1 MLAPPMRRLVLSA
14 LALALL
20 LAPAG
25 AVHGAGEE
33 GLPVPVA
40 GRPADSDAP
49 PRSPPHWLPAD
60 RWVHMHWI
68 PFDEERLH
76 ALLKTDR
83 DELWAWLRHDM
94 QTIAQLA
101 RRRGWKDPAR
111 LARVLVAPRAKE
123 VSPALLRE
131 LRSRALRILLQGHL
145 AQHVLLHMLHQEVG
159 PHHARDLF
167 GVKDTATFQALR
179 RMDLSPLRI
188 GRAHGRT
195 RAQMQR
201 GLEREL
207 RHAAR
212 TGVALDA
219 TSERQAQLVLRRQLR
234 QVPRWLGE
242 DRYNGPPQTKNGRPR
257 FPFRPS
263 FASPALSGDGQTVL
277 FDAQQGAPA
286 LAVRYGEVVLEGR
299 DLATGAQIDPRDAS
313 LQALAD
319 RPCSSYDA
327 SLSADAGV
335 IAFEVAAGN
344 RTFAKRYGNVVVALA
359 DMRARTVRAL
369 TGARSGARVQTAYD
383 PSLSD
388 DGTILAYQSVSAD
401 PMSPA
406 GGWMTRIEVRSVTSG
421 ATIVVSRPGGA
432 YEPEL
437 SGDGSRLAFTAFHRG
452 RLQVYVRELAT
463 GRTLLVSA
471 LPRRRGRRAA
481 RAAEAWAPSLS
492 RDGRHVAFA
501 ATTRAGARARVYVRD
516 VTQPAARPASG
527 PAAGFAAEP
536 SLSADG
542 REVAYSE
549 QPRGA
554 SPSRLGRPGQR
565 LLVRNV
571 VTRRTRIVSLRS
583 DGRPLGGWN
592 AQPQISADG
601 RRIAFTSDADTAP
614 AGGPGGLQVLV
625 RDLAARTTIVANPAA
640 PLGSFDTGAGALA
653 PAPGPLCSLA
663 PPVW

>member
-1 MLAPPMRRLVLSA
+1 MRRLGLFAVT
-14 LALALL
+14 LACL

-25 AVHGAGEE
+25 AAQAASEE

-40 GRPADSDAP
+40 GRAADSDAP
-49 PRSPPHWLPAD
+49 PNAAPHWLPSD
-60 RWVHMHWI
+60 IWVHMHWI
-68 PFDEERLH
+68 PFDEGRLH

-83 DELWAWLRHDM
+83 DELWAWLRHDT

-101 RRRGWKDPAR
+101 ALRGWKDPR
-111 LARVLVAPRAKE
+111 KLATALVAPRAGE
-123 VSPALLRE
+123 VSPKMLRD
-131 LRSRALRILLQGHL
+131 LRSRALRILVQGHL
-145 AQHVLLHMLHQEVG
+145 SQHVLLHMLHQEVG

-167 GVKDTATFQALR
+167 GVKDTKSFQALR

-188 GRAHGRT
+188 GRSHGRT

-207 RHAAR
+207 RHAAHE
-212 TGVALDA
+212 GVMAGA
-219 TSERQAQLVLRRQLR
+219 TTERQAQLVLQRQLR

-242 DRYNGPPQTKNGRPR
+242 DHYNGPPQTKAGKLL
-257 FPFRPS
+257 FAFRPS
-263 FASPALSGDGQTVL
+263 FASPVISDDGQTVM
-277 FDAQQGAPA
+277 FDAQQAAPP

-299 DLATGAQIDPRDAS
+299 ELAGGTQIDPRDAS
-313 LQALAD
+313 TQALAD

-327 SLSADAGV
+327 SLSGDGKA
-335 IAFEVAAGN
+335 IAFEIAAGN

-359 DMRARTVRAL
+359 DLRTQTVRAL
-369 TGARSGARVQTAYD
+369 TGARSGSRVQTAYD
-383 PSLSD
+383 PSLAD
-388 DGTILAYQSVSAD
+388 DGTVVAYQSVSAD
-401 PMSPA
+401 PMSP
-406 GGWMTRIEVRSVTSG
+406 GSGWSTRVELRNVATG
-421 ATIVVSRPGGA
+421 ATTAVSHPGGA

-437 SGDGSRLAFTAFHRG
+437 SGDGGRVAYTAFSRG
-452 RLQVYVRELAT
+452 RLQVYVRDRAT
-463 GRTLLVSA
+463 GRSLLASTLA
-471 LPRRRGRRAA
+471 GAG

-501 ATTRAGARARVYVRD
+501 AKTRAEGRARVYVRD
-516 VTQPAARPASG
+516 LSQRAARAASG
-527 PAAGFAAEP
+527 PTAGFADEP

-542 REVAYSE
+542 AQVAWSE

-565 LLVRNV
+565 LLIRNLAGGK
-571 VTRRTRIVSLRS
+571 TRVVSLAA
-583 DGRPLGGWN
+583 DGDPLGGWN
-592 AQPQISADG
+592 GQPQLSGDG
-601 RRIAFTSDADTAP
+601 RRIAFTSDANTPP

-625 RDLAARTTIVANPAA
+625 RDLAARTTTVANPVA

-663 PPVW
+663 APAW